1 MVIYCPSCE
10 ERVASLYCNHN
21 MCITCFRSYLKDKI
35 EDLLTDIDRFE
46 KRNPDL
52 VQKASTEAILKE
64 LEKENARVFP
74 AHWSPTIADPSHLWE
89 LVCMLLPKEKQT
101 IGPYTVEIEQEE
113 EEKEPVVPLFDW
125 WWSLN
130 ETPRQDMRLRNAQN
144 ALLKK
149 ARIGKHARRGV
160 K

>member
-1 MVIYCPSCE
+1 MVYCPRCE
-10 ERVASLYCNHN
+10 ERVTSLYCNHN

-74 AHWSPTIADPSHLWE
+74 THWSPTIADPSQLWE
-89 LVCMLLPKEKQT
+89 LVCMLLPKEEQT
-101 IGPYTVEIEQEE
+101 IGPYTVEIEDEE
-113 EEKEPVVPLFDW
+113 EEEPVVPLCDW

-130 ETPRQDMRLRNAQN
+130 ETPRQDTRLRNAQN
-144 ALLKK
+144 ALLKR
-149 ARIGKHARRGV
+149 ARIGKHLRRGV

>member
-1 MVIYCPSCE
+1 MVYCPSCE
-10 ERVASLYCNHN
+10 ERVTSLYYNHN

-46 KRNPDL
+46 KKNPDL
-52 VQKASTEAILKE
+52 VQKASTAAILKA

-74 AHWSPTIADPSHLWE
+74 AHWSSPTADPSYLWE
-89 LVCMLLPKEKQT
+89 LVCMLLPKEEQT

-113 EEKEPVVPLFDW
+113 QQPIPLCDW
-125 WWSLN
+125 WSFN
-130 ETPRQDMRLRNAQN
+130 ETPRQDTRLRNAQN
-144 ALLKK
+144 ALLRR
-149 ARIGKHARRGV
+149 ARIGKHARRGI